1 MLHSLIPWS
10 QLTRTG
16 IPVFRAVRRDIVTG
30 GRIVVVGEE
39 VPADLFSSRHRMRQL
54 YEQRLIEPTT
64 VPPGSRQLMR
74 ERMAVNTA
82 ASTMAAAEA
91 EAEAEKLVGEGTRD
105 LNFPS
110 IPIAEEGVEDDRV
123 AEADPVT
130 APVTA
135 PVTTS
140 LPTST
145 SARDD
150 QSAARKLSQRL
161 TAAKRKGT

>member
-82 ASTMAAAEA
+82 ASTTAAAEA
-91 EAEAEKLVGEGTRD
+91 EAEKPVGEGARD

>member
-91 EAEAEKLVGEGTRD
+91 EKPVGEGTRD